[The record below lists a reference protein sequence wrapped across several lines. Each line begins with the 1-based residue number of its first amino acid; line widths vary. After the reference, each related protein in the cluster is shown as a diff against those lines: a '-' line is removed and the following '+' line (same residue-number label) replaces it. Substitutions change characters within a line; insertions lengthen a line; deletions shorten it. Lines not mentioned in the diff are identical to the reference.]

1 MRTTVHLDDDV
12 YQLVK
17 SLASTENVSLG
28 KMLSDLARKAIKLGS
43 PRRAKSDFPVFEVR
57 PGAAPL
63 TPEKVKR
70 ALEEG

>member
-12 YQLVK
+12 YEVVK
-17 SLASTENVSLG
+17 AKAAQENSSLG
-28 KMLSDLARKAIKLGS
+28 KVLSELV
-43 PRRAKSDFPVFEVR
+43 RRGMRRRSSSNPKGDFPVFEVR

-63 TPEKVKR
+63 TVEMVKR